1 MRIDRNGTARPV
13 GSCKWV
19 EVDVLEAMALH
30 DILSVSFLGEMTRES
45 AVLVRGPLEV
55 GSQEPV
61 DGAHEFDLEIKS
73 EFDVDVPLG
82 TQKITTQSALLPPLI
97 YLNTPMG
104 NCILVTVK
112 LPHVREKLL
121 VVVN

>member
-1 MRIDRNGTARPV
+1 MSHKIGDV
-13 GSCKWV
+13 QSGSIV
-19 EVDVLEAMALH
+19 ESNALTSLIFSPTVAIVKAMA
-30 DILSVSFLGEMTRES
+30 SEVFRRERCAGAS
-45 AVLVRGPLEV
+45 PDAVAMVW
-55 GSQEPV
+55 
-61 DGAHEFDLEIKS
+61 IKS